1 MASLLAAAAA
11 LAGVGVAAGALLAGA
26 QRFLASRERRNAD
39 SVEDAVAALLP
50 QTQCAQCGYPGCR
63 PYAAAVAGG
72 ERFDLCIPG
81 GAETAAALKTLLGR
95 EAEPAELPP
104 SLAQVA
110 RIRGAECIGCALCLA
125 ACPVD
130 AIAGAPQHLHAVV
143 EVHCTGCE
151 LCVPACPVDCID
163 LIESVGSAEGALAE
177 LDAGEPA
184 QGP

>member
-1 MASLLAAAAA
+1 MTNWIVAAAA
-11 LAGVGVAAGALLAGA
+11 LAGVGVATGALLAGA
-26 QRFLASRERRNAD
+26 QRFLAGRERRNAD

-72 ERFDLCIPG
+72 ERLDLCIPG
-81 GAETAAALKTLLGR
+81 GSETAAALKALLAR
-95 EAEPAELPP
+95 EAEPADLPP
-104 SLAQVA
+104 SQAQVA

-125 ACPVD
+125 VCPVD

-143 EVHCTGCE
+143 EAHCTGCE

-163 LIESVGSAEGALAE
+163 LIALGGSAVAALAE
-177 LDAGEPA
+177 GVGEAA